1 MSDFMAI
8 LNYHRTEKH
17 THLPFDVDGTEYRCL
32 RRIPEEGDHELWV
45 MPVDRAVTQF
55 AVFDVKTKTLIA
67 SLCFEP
73 SELVK
78 LMPSLSV

>member
-32 RRIPEEGDHELWV
+32 RKIPEEGDHELWI
-45 MPVDRAVTQF
+45 MPVDRAVTQC

-73 SELVK
+73 SELDK